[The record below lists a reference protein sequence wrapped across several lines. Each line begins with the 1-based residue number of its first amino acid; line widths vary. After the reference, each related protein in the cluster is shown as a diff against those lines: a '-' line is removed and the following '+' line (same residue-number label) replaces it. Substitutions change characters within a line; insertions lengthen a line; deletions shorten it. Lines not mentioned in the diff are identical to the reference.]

1 MGRGREEREGEQ
13 SVVESRKILKID
25 PGNVKLYY
33 TIPYYNNNN
42 NRLTLRLAHLT
53 EVFTLLIALLG
64 DQLGLGYCCV
74 YDVCKSWCRLL
85 IHLGVLLQ
93 NNVKLCV

>member
-1 MGRGREEREGEQ
+1 MGRGREEREGEE

-25 PGNVKLYY
+25 AGNVKLYY

-42 NRLTLRLAHLT
+42 NRLTLT
-53 EVFTLLIALLG
+53 EVFTSLIALLG

-85 IHLGVLLQ
+85 IHFGVSLQ

>member
-1 MGRGREEREGEQ
+1 MGRGREEREGEE

-25 PGNVKLYY
+25 AGNVKLYY

-42 NRLTLRLAHLT
+42 NRLTLT
-53 EVFTLLIALLG
+53 EVFTSLIALLG

-85 IHLGVLLQ
+85 IHFGVLLQ